1 MQINVYSIE
10 KKEEFTKEIKEFI
23 KKSAQFANVKN
34 ITLYSKNLAKSQNPK
49 KEYSKIF
56 EKYIT
61 PNALNIILTPEGKL
75 IDSIEFSK
83 FFEHSNVNFFI
94 AGAYGF
100 EDKFKKKGINIS
112 LSPLTMSHKI
122 AKLVLFEQIYR
133 GLSIKNNHPYHK

>member
-10 KKEEFTKEIKEFI
+10 KKEDFQKEIKEFI
-23 KKSAQFANVKN
+23 KKSSQFATVKN
-34 ITLYSKNLAKSQNPK
+34 ITLYSKNLSKSQNPQ

-56 EKYIT
+56 DKYT
-61 PNALNIILTPEGKL
+61 QSGYNVILTPDGKL
-75 IDSIEFSK
+75 MDSFEFSK
-83 FFEHSNVNFFI
+83 IFEHSNVNFFI

-100 EDKFKKKGINIS
+100 DEEFKKKGINVS

>member
-10 KKEEFTKEIKEFI
+10 KKEDFQKEINEFI
-23 KKSAQFANVKN
+23 KKSKPFANVKN
-34 ITLYSKNLAKSQNPK
+34 ITLYSKDLAKSANPQ

-56 EKYIT
+56 EKYT
-61 PNALNIILTPEGKL
+61 ANGFNIILSPDGKL

-83 FFEHSNVNFFI
+83 FFEYSNINFFI
-94 AGAYGF
+94 GGAWGF
-100 EDKFKKKGINIS
+100 EDEFKKKGKLIS

>member
-10 KKEEFTKEIKEFI
+10 KKEDFQEEIKDFI
-23 KKSAQFANVKN
+23 KKTKQFADVKN
-34 ITLYSKNLAKSQNPK
+34 HTLYNSKLSKSQNPK
-49 KEYSKIF
+49 IEYSKMF
-56 EKYIT
+56 EKYI
-61 PNALNIILTPEGKL
+61 NDGFNIILTPDGKL
-75 IDSIEFSK
+75 LNSYEFAAL
-83 FFEHSNVNFFI
+83 FEHSKINFFI

-100 EDKFKKKGINIS
+100 EENFKKKGINIS

>member
-10 KKEEFTKEIKEFI
+10 KKEDFAKEINQFI
-23 KKSAQFANVKN
+23 KKSKQFANVKN
-34 ITLYSKNLAKSQNPK
+34 ITLYPKTLLKSNNPQ

-56 EKYIT
+56 EKY
-61 PNALNIILTPEGKL
+61 LNNGFNVILSPDGKL
-75 IDSIEFSK
+75 VDSYEFSK
-83 FFEHSNVNFFI
+83 IFEYSNINFFI
-94 AGAYGF
+94 GGAWGF
-100 EDKFKKKGINIS
+100 EDEFKKKGKLIS

>member
-10 KKEEFTKEIKEFI
+10 KKEDFQKEINEFI
-23 KKSAQFANVKN
+23 KKSKPFANVKN
-34 ITLYSKNLAKSQNPK
+34 ITLYPKSLSKSSNPK

-56 EKYIT
+56 EKYL
-61 PNALNIILTPEGKL
+61 NNGVNIILSPDGKL
-75 IDSIEFSK
+75 IDSFEFAKLFDNS
-83 FFEHSNVNFFI
+83 HVNFFI

-100 EDKFKKKGINIS
+100 EEEFKKKGKLIS

>member
-10 KKEEFTKEIKEFI
+10 KKEDFQKEINEFI
-23 KKSAQFANVKN
+23 KKSKPFANVKN
-34 ITLYSKNLAKSQNPK
+34 ITLYPKNLSKSKNPK
-49 KEYSKIF
+49 KDYTKIF
-56 EKYIT
+56 EKYLG
-61 PNALNIILTPEGKL
+61 NGLNIILSPDGKL
-75 IDSIEFSK
+75 IDSFEFSK
-83 FFEHSNVNFFI
+83 FFENSEVNFFI

-100 EDKFKKKGINIS
+100 EEEFKKKGKVIS